1 MILNNVAN
9 AWREMGQCIP
19 LLLFSDASSAE
30 CEWLTPTDQNDVL
43 KCADGTYCNWNYQD
57 NDCCSDHNGRARC
70 PKNNPT
76 MCAKKT
82 CVDGSDYCCAL
93 NSTSCQEYSG
103 GPRICHSG
111 MKYSMLHKYCIIL
124 NQGQK

>member
-1 MILNNVAN
+1 MILNTVAN
-9 AWREMGQCIP
+9 AWREIGQCIP

-43 KCADGTYCNWNYQD
+43 KCADGTYCNWESQG

-70 PKNNPT
+70 PKNQPT

-82 CVDGSDYCCAL
+82 CSNVSDFCCAS
-93 NSTSCQEYSG
+93 NSTGCEKDFG
-103 GPRICHSG
+103 GPKICQIG
-111 MKYSMLHKYCIIL
+111 MEYSMLYKYGIVL
-124 NQGQK
+124 GQG